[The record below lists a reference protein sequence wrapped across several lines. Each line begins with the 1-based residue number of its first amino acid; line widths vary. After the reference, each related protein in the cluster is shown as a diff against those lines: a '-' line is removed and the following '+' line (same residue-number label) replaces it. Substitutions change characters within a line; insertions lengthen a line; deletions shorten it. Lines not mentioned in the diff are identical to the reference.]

1 MVTKQ
6 EEVKVDKFFRNVIDN
21 PITGRITMIGSA
33 LRFQNAVIE
42 LISDYGKRGIEEVP
56 ISTLV
61 DFIAQ
66 STFSAVNEDIIDN
79 ADDVINLFKTLEKL
93 EKGEK

>member
-1 MVTKQ
+1 MVMKQ